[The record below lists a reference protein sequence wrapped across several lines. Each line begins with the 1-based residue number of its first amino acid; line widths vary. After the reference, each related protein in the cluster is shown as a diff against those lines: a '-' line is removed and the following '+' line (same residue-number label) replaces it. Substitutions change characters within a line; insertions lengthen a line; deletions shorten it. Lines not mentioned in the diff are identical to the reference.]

1 MRTIDGTR
9 YISASEY
16 ADIRGI
22 SKGRVSQLKS
32 TLPFERFDDIGV
44 ELINYDLLE
53 LELDERRLMDLKYS
67 SQRALHQYSYGQLG
81 KFFAKLLGELTKAE
95 GEAKEQAVSLEELLN
110 AAKSDLALARKAN
123 EELTINLQ
131 TAQEQLAEQQQLAEK
146 MAQALATGQA
156 ENERLRE
163 KAADWEVRYEQQG
176 AQKEELLQK
185 VMELQEE
192 RAQHLARIAVQES
205 QRDAQGD
212 LRAEFD
218 ELKKL
223 VSKLSERRDEKG

>member
-1 MRTIDGTR
+1 M
-9 YISASEY
+9 
-16 ADIRGI
+16 
-22 SKGRVSQLKS
+22 
-32 TLPFERFDDIGV
+32 
-44 ELINYDLLE
+44 
-53 LELDERRLMDLKYS
+53 
-67 SQRALHQYSYGQLG
+67 
-81 KFFAKLLGELTKAE
+81 
-95 GEAKEQAVSLEELLN
+95 
-110 AAKSDLALARKAN
+110 
-123 EELTINLQ
+123 
-131 TAQEQLAEQQQLAEK
+131 
-146 MAQALATGQA
+146 
-156 ENERLRE
+156 RE

-223 VSKLSERRDEKG
+223 VSRLSERRDEKG

>member
-16 ADIRGI
+16 ADIKGI

-44 ELINYDLLE
+44 ELVNYDLLE

-223 VSKLSERRDEKG
+223 VSRLSERRDEKG

>member
-16 ADIRGI
+16 ADTKGI

-44 ELINYDLLE
+44 ELVNYDLLE

-223 VSKLSERRDEKG
+223 VSRLSERRDEKG

>member
-16 ADIRGI
+16 ADTKGI

-223 VSKLSERRDEKG
+223 VSRLSERRDEKG

>member
-16 ADIRGI
+16 ADIKGI

-67 SQRALHQYSYGQLG
+67 SQRALHQYSYRQLG
-81 KFFAKLLGELTKAE
+81 KFFSKFLGEMTKAE
-95 GEAKEQAVSLEELLN
+95 GAAREEAAAMEELLN
-110 AAKSDLALARKAN
+110 AAKSDLTLAKKVN
-123 EELTINLQ
+123 EELTVQLQ
-131 TAQEQLAEQQQLAEK
+131 AVQEQLASQQQLAESH
-146 MAQALATGQA
+146 AQELATAQS

-163 KAADWEVRYEQQG
+163 RVADWQARYEQQEG
-176 AQKEELLQK
+176 QREGLLRK

-192 RAQHLARIAVQES
+192 RAVHLARIVTEENRKGDQES
-205 QRDAQGD
+205 
-212 LRAEFD
+212 LRTEFE

-223 VSKLSERRDEKG
+223 VLKLSEKRDKRD